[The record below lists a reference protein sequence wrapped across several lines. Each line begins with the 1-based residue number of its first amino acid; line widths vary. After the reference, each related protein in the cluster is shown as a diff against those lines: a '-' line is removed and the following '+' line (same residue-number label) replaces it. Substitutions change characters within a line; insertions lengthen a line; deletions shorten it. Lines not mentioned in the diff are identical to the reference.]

1 MDLKGIKVIAVDADD
16 TLWDNQTYYDRA
28 EDVFTETLKEY
39 GSAEELSERLFEIE
53 SANMP
58 VLGYGGKA
66 VCISMMEAALKIS
79 DYQID
84 GNKLQTIISTVKA
97 LLSIPVP
104 PLKGVA
110 ETLQELHDSQR
121 FRLILLTKGDMLDQE
136 NKVKR
141 SGLEKYFDNVV
152 IVSNKGLAEY
162 QQFCKDENIKPE
174 EFLMIGNSFKSDIS
188 PVLKMGGFGIHI
200 PFHTTWKHEVVEV
213 YEHPNVVEI
222 KEFSEVLDV
231 LKMKPLQSE
240 RIILRRWTD
249 DDAETLFKW
258 ASDHDLGPRAGWPP
272 HKSVEESLDAIHTF
286 FKNETTWAVVLK
298 ETNEVIGCV
307 GYHPAEKSNI
317 QIEDDCGEVGYW
329 IAKPFWNKGLATEA
343 LKIVI
348 DFCFNVKKMRMLYGD
363 HFIDNPASG
372 KVMEKCG
379 FVPTGEERTCPNLL
393 VGGEKTVRV
402 LKLAK

>member
-1 MDLKGIKVIAVDADD
+1 MDLKKIKVIAVDADD

-39 GSAEELSERLFEIE
+39 GPAEELSDKLFEIE

-58 VLGYGGKA
+58 ILGYGGKA

-79 DYQID
+79 EYQID
-84 GNKLQTIISTVKA
+84 GNKLQTIISTVKS
-97 LLSIPVP
+97 LLSIPVS

-110 ETLQELHDSQR
+110 ETLQILYDSQR

-141 SGLEKYFDNVV
+141 SGLGKYFDKVV

-162 QQFCKDENIKPE
+162 QQLCKDENVKPE
-174 EFLMIGNSFKSDIS
+174 ELLMIGNSFKSDIS
-188 PVLKMGGFGIHI
+188 PVLKMGGYGIHI

-213 YEHPNVVEI
+213 YEHPNVMKI
-222 KEFSEVLDV
+222 NEFSEVLDV
-231 LKMKPLQSE
+231 LNIKPLQTE
-240 RIILRRWTD
+240 RITLRRWTD

-258 ASDHDLGPRAGWPP
+258 ASNPDVGLRAGWPP
-272 HKSVEESLDAIHTF
+272 HKSVEESREIIKMFNYSKTM
-286 FKNETTWAVVLK
+286 WAVVFR
-298 ETNEVIGCV
+298 ETNEIIGCA
-307 GYHPAEKSNI
+307 GYLTPGSSNI
-317 QIEDDCGEVGYW
+317 ELKEDEAEVGYW

-348 DFCFNVKKMRMLYGD
+348 DFCFNVKGIRIFYGD
-363 HFIDNPASG
+363 YFLDNPASG

-379 FVPTGEERTCPNLL
+379 FVPTGEERTCPNLM
-393 VGGEKTVRV
+393 VGGDKTVRV
-402 LKLAK
+402 LKLEK